1 MSHFLPVKG
10 FPRRYLF
17 SPSCVPS
24 PFFGTSPLDK
34 CVVMGRV
41 VVKIAIIFKME
52 SDHAEAF
59 SSSHVC
65 VLRWDGLR
73 WAVWSGLVTEGQMLS
88 GGGERVHEKREE
100 WRNLSFFFFFSPFFT
115 HWHLSKMKASP
126 SLLLFWGEGNH
137 VSAARH
143 WTLCSVVDSL

>member
-65 VLRWDGLR
+65 VLR
-73 WAVWSGLVTEGQMLS
+73 
-88 GGGERVHEKREE
+88 
-100 WRNLSFFFFFSPFFT
+100 
-115 HWHLSKMKASP
+115 
-126 SLLLFWGEGNH
+126 
-137 VSAARH
+137 
-143 WTLCSVVDSL
+143 